1 MVDFTYAVFLA
12 VASLIGSLITLFA
25 VGVLAV
31 LLYDSHH
38 SGDSDEQ
45 VQLPRAA

>member
-1 MVDFTYAVFLA
+1 MVDFTYAVFVA
-12 VASLIGSLITLFA
+12 VASMIGCLVTLFA

-38 SGDSDEQ
+38 GTDADER
-45 VQLPRAA
+45 VELPRAA